1 MLLGLSGGTGVSV
14 SGSGSEGATPTVSIG
29 QAVSTT
35 SDVTFADIPPATD
48 ITASGNVV
56 VTGNLTVNGST
67 VTNSATNTTIEDQ
80 LIELGTGNSGSPS
93 GDSGIIIERGSSAN
107 AFMGWDESAD
117 SFKLGTTT
125 ATGASS
131 GDLTITAGYLVVAE
145 LSASN
150 IDASG
155 TITGTFSGNLTG
167 TLQTATQGN
176 VTSLGTLSSLAVSGT
191 SAFTGSATTSY
202 TTIGASA
209 KAMRNIFIHSSA
221 PVQMEQ

>member
-1 MLLGLSGGTGVSV
+1 MVSSNTETNIAVTYDDASGKLNFAVDDIALGSETSGNYVAGLSGGTGVSV

-35 SDVTFADIPPATD
+35 SDVTFADIAATD

-93 GDSGIIIERGSSAN
+93 GDSGIIIERGSTGAN

-117 SFKLGTTT
+117 KFQSCNNYCNRFF
-125 ATGASS
+125 
-131 GDLTITAGYLVVAE
+131 
-145 LSASN
+145 N
-150 IDASG
+150 W
-155 TITGTFSGNLTG
+155 
-167 TLQTATQGN
+167 
-176 VTSLGTLSSLAVSGT
+176 
-191 SAFTGSATTSY
+191 
-202 TTIGASA
+202 
-209 KAMRNIFIHSSA
+209 
-221 PVQMEQ
+221 